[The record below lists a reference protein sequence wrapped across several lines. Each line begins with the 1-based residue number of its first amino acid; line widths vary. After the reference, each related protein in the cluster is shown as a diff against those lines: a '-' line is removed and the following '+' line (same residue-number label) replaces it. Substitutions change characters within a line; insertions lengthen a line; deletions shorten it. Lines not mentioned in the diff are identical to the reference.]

1 MIFTAK
7 SAEFLRWAEEKE
19 KNIPQ
24 NSDGILVNIHD
35 INNVKTSEI
44 AKIKETIYKYNSC
57 IYSSKIALKSN
68 TNLLKFVELV
78 GMRTYDCNNIDSN
91 EISTITPLQNSKI
104 NYIPYTDKP
113 LNWHT
118 DGYYDKKSIFSWLL
132 HCVNPATQGGENYLL
147 DHELVLRE
155 YLLRNDDINNLM
167 AEDALTIPE
176 SKYTSR
182 SEISTYI
189 FSFKNKYKRLHMRF
203 SMRKDNIGTSA
214 KANSAVIKL
223 REIIEGN
230 CAKYSLTYKLQKNEG
245 IITNNILHGR
255 KAFKDDKVKRKLLR
269 IRSYERL

>member
-44 AKIKETIYKYNSC
+44 DKIKETIYKYNSC

-78 GMRTYDCNNIDSN
+78 GMKTYDCNNIESN

-104 NYIPYTDKP
+104 NYIPYTDKL

-176 SKYTSR
+176 SKDTSR

-214 KANSAVIKL
+214 KASPAIIKL
-223 REIIEGN
+223 KEIIEN
-230 CAKYSLTYKLQKNEG
+230 DCAKYSLTYKLQKNEG

>member
-35 INNVKTSEI
+35 INNVKISEI
-44 AKIKETIYKYNSC
+44 SKIKKTINRYNSC
-57 IYSSKIALKSN
+57 IYSSKVALKIN

-118 DGYYDKKSIFSWLL
+118 DGYYDRKSIFSWLL

-176 SKYTSR
+176 SKDTSR

-189 FSFKNKYKRLHMRF
+189 FSFKNQYKKLHMRF
-203 SMRKDNIGTSA
+203 SMRKDYIGTSP
-214 KANSAVIKL
+214 KASSSIRKL
-223 REIIEGN
+223 REIIEN
-230 CAKYSLTYKLQKNEG
+230 DCAKYSLTYKLQKNEG

-255 KAFKDDKVKRKLLR
+255 EAFKDDKVKRKLLR

>member
-19 KNIPQ
+19 RDIPHNI
-24 NSDGILVNIHD
+24 DGIIVNIHD
-35 INNVKTSEI
+35 INNVKISEI
-44 AKIKETIYKYNSC
+44 AKIKETINKCNSC

-68 TNLLKFVELV
+68 TNLLKFVESV
-78 GMRTYDCNNIDSN
+78 GMRTYDRNNIESN
-91 EISTITPLQNSKI
+91 EISTITPLESNKI
-104 NYIPYTDKP
+104 NYIPYTNKS

-132 HCVNPATQGGENYLL
+132 HCVHPATHGGENYLL
-147 DHELVLRE
+147 DHELALRE
-155 YLLRNDDINNLM
+155 YVLRYDDVNNLM
-167 AEDALTIPE
+167 SEDALTIPE
-176 SKYTSR
+176 SKDTSR

-189 FSFKNKYKRLHMRF
+189 FSIKNQYKKLHMRF
-203 SMRKDNIGTSA
+203 SMRKDNIGTSP
-214 KANSAVIKL
+214 KAGDAVTKL
-223 REIIEGN
+223 KQTIEN
-230 CAKYSLTYKLQKNEG
+230 DCAKYSLTYKLQKNEG

>member
-78 GMRTYDCNNIDSN
+78 GMRTYDCNNIESN

-214 KANSAVIKL
+214 KASPAIVKL
-223 REIIEGN
+223 REIIEDD

>member
-19 KNIPQ
+19 RNIPH
-24 NSDGILVNIHD
+24 NIDGIIVNIHD
-35 INNVKTSEI
+35 INNVKISEI
-44 AKIKETIYKYNSC
+44 AKIKETINKCNSC

-68 TNLLKFVELV
+68 TNLLKFVESI
-78 GMRTYDCNNIDSN
+78 GMKTYDRNNIESN
-91 EISTITPLQNSKI
+91 EISTITPLENNKI
-104 NYIPYTDKP
+104 NYIPYTDKS

-132 HCVNPATQGGENYLL
+132 HCVHPATHGGENYLL
-147 DHELVLRE
+147 DHELALRE
-155 YLLRNDDINNLM
+155 YVLRYDDVNNLM
-167 AEDALTIPE
+167 SEDALTIPE
-176 SKYTSR
+176 SKDTSR

-189 FSFKNKYKRLHMRF
+189 FSIKNQYKKLHMRF
-203 SMRKDNIGTSA
+203 SMRKDNIGTSP
-214 KANSAVIKL
+214 KAGDAVIKL
-223 REIIEGN
+223 KQTIEN
-230 CAKYSLTYKLQKNEG
+230 DCAKYSLTYKLQKNEG

>member
-1 MIFTAK
+1 MFTAK

-24 NSDGILVNIHD
+24 NTDGISVNIHD
-35 INNVKTSEI
+35 INNVKISEI
-44 AKIKETIYKYNSC
+44 DKIKETINKYNSC
-57 IYSSKIALKSN
+57 IYSSKVALKTN

-78 GMRTYDCNNIDSN
+78 GMRTYDCNNIESN
-91 EISTITPLQNSKI
+91 EISTITPLQNNKI
-104 NYIPYTDKP
+104 NYIPYTDKS

-147 DHELVLRE
+147 DHELALRE
-155 YLLRNDDINNLM
+155 YVLKNDDINNLM

-176 SKYTSR
+176 SKDTSR

-189 FSFKNKYKRLHMRF
+189 FSFKNQYKKLHMRF
-203 SMRKDNIGTSA
+203 SMRKDNIGTSP
-214 KANSAVIKL
+214 KASSAITKL
-223 REIIEGN
+223 RKIIEN
-230 CAKYSLTYKLQKNEG
+230 DCAKYSLTYKLQKNEG

-255 KAFKDDKVKRKLLR
+255 EAFKDDKVKRKLLR

>member
-7 SAEFLRWAEEKE
+7 SAEFLRWADEKE
-19 KNIPQ
+19 KNIPH
-24 NSDGILVNIHD
+24 NGSEILVNIHD
-35 INNVKTSEI
+35 INNVKISEI
-44 AKIKETIYKYNSC
+44 AKIKETINKCNSC

-68 TNLLKFVELV
+68 TNLLKFVESV
-78 GMRTYDCNNIDSN
+78 GMRTYDRNNIESN
-91 EISTITPLQNSKI
+91 EISTITPLENNKI
-104 NYIPYTDKP
+104 NYIPYTDKS

-167 AEDALTIPE
+167 AEDALTIPA
-176 SKYTSR
+176 SKDTSR
-182 SEISTYI
+182 PEISTYI
-189 FSFKNKYKRLHMRF
+189 FSFKNKYRRLHMRF

-214 KANSAVIKL
+214 KASPAIIKL
-223 REIIEGN
+223 KEIIEN
-230 CAKYSLTYKLQKNEG
+230 DCAKYSLTYKLQKNEG

-255 KAFKDDKVKRKLLR
+255 KAFKDDMVKRRLLR

>member
-1 MIFTAK
+1 MFTAK

-24 NSDGILVNIHD
+24 NTDGISVNIHD
-35 INNVKTSEI
+35 INNVKISEI
-44 AKIKETIYKYNSC
+44 DKIKETINKYNSC
-57 IYSSKIALKSN
+57 IYSSKVALKTN

-78 GMRTYDCNNIDSN
+78 GMRTYDCNNIESN
-91 EISTITPLQNSKI
+91 EISTIMPLQNNKI
-104 NYIPYTDKP
+104 NYIPYTDKS

-147 DHELVLRE
+147 DHELALRE
-155 YLLRNDDINNLM
+155 YVLKNDDINNLM

-176 SKYTSR
+176 SKDTSR

-189 FSFKNKYKRLHMRF
+189 FSFKNQYKKLHMRF
-203 SMRKDNIGTSA
+203 SMRKDNIGTSP
-214 KANSAVIKL
+214 KASSAITKL
-223 REIIEGN
+223 RKIIEN
-230 CAKYSLTYKLQKNEG
+230 DCAKYSLTYKLQKNEG

-255 KAFKDDKVKRKLLR
+255 EAFKDDKVKRKLLR

>member
-24 NSDGILVNIHD
+24 NTDGISVNIHD
-35 INNVKTSEI
+35 INNVKISEI

-57 IYSSKIALKSN
+57 IYSSKVALKNN
-68 TNLLKFVELV
+68 TNLLKFVESV
-78 GMRTYDCNNIDSN
+78 GMRTYDCNNIESN
-91 EISTITPLQNSKI
+91 EISTITPLQNNKI
-104 NYIPYTDKP
+104 NYIPYTDKS

-147 DHELVLRE
+147 DHELALRE
-155 YLLRNDDINNLM
+155 YVLRNDDIDNLM

-176 SKYTSR
+176 SKDTSR

-189 FSFKNKYKRLHMRF
+189 FSFKNQYKKLHMRF
-203 SMRKDNIGTSA
+203 SMRKDNIGTSP
-214 KANSAVIKL
+214 KASSAITKL
-223 REIIEGN
+223 REIIKN
-230 CAKYSLTYKLQKNEG
+230 DCAKYSLTYKLEKNEG

-255 KAFKDDKVKRKLLR
+255 EAFKDDKVKRKLLR

>member
-19 KNIPQ
+19 RNIPH
-24 NSDGILVNIHD
+24 NIDGIIVNIHD
-35 INNVKTSEI
+35 INNVKISEI
-44 AKIKETIYKYNSC
+44 AKIKETINKCNSC

-68 TNLLKFVELV
+68 TNLLKFVESV
-78 GMRTYDCNNIDSN
+78 GMRTYDRNNIESN
-91 EISTITPLQNSKI
+91 EISTITPLESNKI
-104 NYIPYTDKP
+104 NYIPYTNKS

-132 HCVNPATQGGENYLL
+132 HCVHPATHGGENYLL
-147 DHELVLRE
+147 DHELALRE
-155 YLLRNDDINNLM
+155 YVLRYDDVNNLM
-167 AEDALTIPE
+167 SEDALTIPE
-176 SKYTSR
+176 SKDTSR

-189 FSFKNKYKRLHMRF
+189 FSIKNQYKKLHMRF
-203 SMRKDNIGTSA
+203 SMRKDNIGTSP
-214 KANSAVIKL
+214 KAGDAVTKL
-223 REIIEGN
+223 KEIIEN
-230 CAKYSLTYKLQKNEG
+230 DCAKYSLTYKLQKNEG

>member
-78 GMRTYDCNNIDSN
+78 GMRTYDCNNIESN

-167 AEDALTIPE
+167 AEDALTIPA
-176 SKYTSR
+176 SKDTSR
-182 SEISTYI
+182 PEISTYI
-189 FSFKNKYKRLHMRF
+189 FSFKNKYRRLHMRF

-214 KANSAVIKL
+214 KASPAIIKL

-230 CAKYSLTYKLQKNEG
+230 CAKYSLMYKLQKNEG

>member
-78 GMRTYDCNNIDSN
+78 GMRTYDCNNIESN

>member
-35 INNVKTSEI
+35 INNVKPSEI
-44 AKIKETIYKYNSC
+44 AKIKETIYKHNSC

-167 AEDALTIPE
+167 AEDALTIPA
-176 SKYTSR
+176 SKDTSR
-182 SEISTYI
+182 PEISTYI
-189 FSFKNKYKRLHMRF
+189 FSFKNKYRRLHMRF

-214 KANSAVIKL
+214 KASPAIIKL
-223 REIIEGN
+223 KEIIEN
-230 CAKYSLTYKLQKNEG
+230 DCAKYSLTYKLQKNEG

>member
-44 AKIKETIYKYNSC
+44 DKIKEIIYKHNSC

-214 KANSAVIKL
+214 KASPAIIKL
-223 REIIEGN
+223 KEIIEN
-230 CAKYSLTYKLQKNEG
+230 DCAKYSLTYKLQKNEG

>member
-19 KNIPQ
+19 RNIPH
-24 NSDGILVNIHD
+24 NIDGIIVNIHD
-35 INNVKTSEI
+35 INNVKISEI
-44 AKIKETIYKYNSC
+44 AKIKETINKCNSC

-68 TNLLKFVELV
+68 TNLLKFVESI
-78 GMRTYDCNNIDSN
+78 GMKTYDRNNIESN
-91 EISTITPLQNSKI
+91 EISTITPLENNKI
-104 NYIPYTDKP
+104 NYIPYTDKS

-132 HCVNPATQGGENYLL
+132 HCVHPATHGGENYLL
-147 DHELVLRE
+147 DHELALRE
-155 YLLRNDDINNLM
+155 YVLRYDDINNLM
-167 AEDALTIPE
+167 SEDALTIPE
-176 SKYTSR
+176 SKDTSR

-189 FSFKNKYKRLHMRF
+189 FSIKNQYKKLHMRF
-203 SMRKDNIGTSA
+203 SMRKDNIGTSP
-214 KANSAVIKL
+214 KAGDAVIKL
-223 REIIEGN
+223 KQTIEN
-230 CAKYSLTYKLQKNEG
+230 DCAKYSLTYKLQKNEG

>member
-7 SAEFLRWAEEKE
+7 SPEFLRWAEEKE
-19 KNIPQ
+19 KNIPR
-24 NSDGILVNIHD
+24 NINGILVNIHD

-44 AKIKETIYKYNSC
+44 TKIKETINKYNSC

-68 TNLLKFVELV
+68 TDLLKFVESV
-78 GMRTYDCNNIDSN
+78 GMRTYDCNNIESSK
-91 EISTITPLQNSKI
+91 ITTITPLENNKI
-104 NYIPYTDKP
+104 NYIPYTDKS

-147 DHELVLRE
+147 DHELALRE
-155 YLLRNDDINNLM
+155 YVFSNDDIDDLM
-167 AEDALTIPE
+167 AGDALTIPE
-176 SKYTSR
+176 SKDTSR
-182 SEISTYI
+182 SEISTYV
-189 FSFKNKYKRLHMRF
+189 FSFKNQYKKLHMRF

-214 KANSAVIKL
+214 KASVAVTKL
-223 REIIEGN
+223 KKIIEN
-230 CAKYSLTYKLQKNEG
+230 DCAKYSLTYKLQKNEG

>member
-91 EISTITPLQNSKI
+91 EISTITPLQNNKI

>member
-118 DGYYDKKSIFSWLL
+118 DGYYDRKSIFSWLL

-214 KANSAVIKL
+214 KASPAIIKL
-223 REIIEGN
+223 KEIIEN
-230 CAKYSLTYKLQKNEG
+230 DCAKYSLTYKLQKNEG

>member
-78 GMRTYDCNNIDSN
+78 GMRTYDCNNINSN

-104 NYIPYTDKP
+104 NYIPYTDKR

>member
-19 KNIPQ
+19 RNIPH
-24 NSDGILVNIHD
+24 NIDGIIVNIHD
-35 INNVKTSEI
+35 INNVKISEI
-44 AKIKETIYKYNSC
+44 AKIKETINKCNSC

-68 TNLLKFVELV
+68 TNLLKFVESV
-78 GMRTYDCNNIDSN
+78 GMRTYDRNNIESN
-91 EISTITPLQNSKI
+91 EISTITPLENNKI
-104 NYIPYTDKP
+104 NYIPYTDKS

-132 HCVNPATQGGENYLL
+132 HCVHPATHGGENYLL
-147 DHELVLRE
+147 DHELALRE
-155 YLLRNDDINNLM
+155 YVLRHDDINNLM
-167 AEDALTIPE
+167 SEDALTIPE
-176 SKYTSR
+176 SKDTSR

-189 FSFKNKYKRLHMRF
+189 FSIKNQYKKLHMRF
-203 SMRKDNIGTSA
+203 SMRKDNIGTSP
-214 KANSAVIKL
+214 KAGDAVTKL
-223 REIIEGN
+223 KQTIEN
-230 CAKYSLTYKLQKNEG
+230 DCAKYSLTYKLQKNEG

>member
-78 GMRTYDCNNIDSN
+78 GMKTYDCNNIESN

-155 YLLRNDDINNLM
+155 YLLRNDDIDNLM
-167 AEDALTIPE
+167 AEDALTIPA
-176 SKYTSR
+176 SKDTSR
-182 SEISTYI
+182 PEISTYI
-189 FSFKNKYKRLHMRF
+189 FSFKNKYRRLHMRF

-214 KANSAVIKL
+214 KASPAIIKL
-223 REIIEGN
+223 KEIIEN
-230 CAKYSLTYKLQKNEG
+230 DCAKYSLTYKLQKNEG

>member
-24 NSDGILVNIHD
+24 NTDGISVNIHD
-35 INNVKTSEI
+35 INNVKITEI
-44 AKIKETIYKYNSC
+44 DKIKETINKYNSC
-57 IYSSKIALKSN
+57 IYSSKIALKTN
-68 TNLLKFVELV
+68 TNLLRFVELV
-78 GMRTYDCNNIDSN
+78 GMKTYDCNNIESN
-91 EISTITPLQNSKI
+91 EISTITPLQNNRV

-147 DHELVLRE
+147 DHELALRE
-155 YLLRNDDINNLM
+155 YVLRNDDINHLM
-167 AEDALTIPE
+167 TEDALTIPE
-176 SKYTSR
+176 SKDTSR

-189 FSFKNKYKRLHMRF
+189 FSFKNQYERLHMRF
-203 SMRKDNIGTSA
+203 SMRKDNIGTSP
-214 KANSAVIKL
+214 KASSAVTKL
-223 REIIEGN
+223 REIIEN
-230 CAKYSLTYKLQKNEG
+230 DCAKYSLTYKLQKNEG

>member
-7 SAEFLRWAEEKE
+7 SPEFLRWAEEKE
-19 KNIPQ
+19 KNIPR
-24 NSDGILVNIHD
+24 NINGILVNIHD

-44 AKIKETIYKYNSC
+44 TKIKETINKYNSC

-68 TNLLKFVELV
+68 TDLLKFVELV
-78 GMRTYDCNNIDSN
+78 GMKTYDCNNIESSK
-91 EISTITPLQNSKI
+91 ITTITPLENNKI
-104 NYIPYTDKP
+104 NYIPYTDKS

-147 DHELVLRE
+147 DHELALRE
-155 YLLRNDDINNLM
+155 YVFSNDDIDDLM
-167 AEDALTIPE
+167 ARDALTIPE
-176 SKYTSR
+176 SKDTSR
-182 SEISTYI
+182 SEISTYV
-189 FSFKNKYKRLHMRF
+189 FSFKNQYKKLHMRF
-203 SMRKDNIGTSA
+203 SMRQDNIGTSP
-214 KANSAVIKL
+214 KASVAVTKL
-223 REIIEGN
+223 KKIIEN
-230 CAKYSLTYKLQKNEG
+230 DCAKYSLTYKLQKNEG

>member
-78 GMRTYDCNNIDSN
+78 GMKTYDCNNIESN

-214 KANSAVIKL
+214 KASPAIIKL
-223 REIIEGN
+223 REIIEDD

>member
-24 NSDGILVNIHD
+24 NTDGISVNIHD
-35 INNVKTSEI
+35 INNVKISEI

-57 IYSSKIALKSN
+57 IYSSKVALKNN
-68 TNLLKFVELV
+68 TNLLKFVESV
-78 GMRTYDCNNIDSN
+78 GMRTYDCNNIESN
-91 EISTITPLQNSKI
+91 EISTITPLQNNKI
-104 NYIPYTDKP
+104 NYIPYTDKS

-147 DHELVLRE
+147 DHELALRE
-155 YLLRNDDINNLM
+155 YVLRNDDINNLM

-176 SKYTSR
+176 SKDTSR

-189 FSFKNKYKRLHMRF
+189 FSFKNQYKRLHMRF

-214 KANSAVIKL
+214 KASPAIIKL
-223 REIIEGN
+223 REIIEDD

>member
-176 SKYTSR
+176 NKYTSR

-214 KANSAVIKL
+214 KASPAIIKL
-223 REIIEGN
+223 KEIIEDD